1 MAQLMCKHAIMASNR
16 KTKPILKNKTFY
28 WTLSKVGIKIQ
39 SFKRTIMCH
48 LNIFSRTTGII
59 KFLVHIQ
66 PWNNSAI
73 IKHSYSKDFH
83 E

>member
-1 MAQLMCKHAIMASNR
+1 MVQLMCKHAIMASNR

-39 SFKRTIMCH
+39 SFKRTITCH

-59 KFLVHIQ
+59 KFLVHIL

>member
-1 MAQLMCKHAIMASNR
+1 MVQLMCKHAIMASNR

-39 SFKRTIMCH
+39 SFKRTITCH
-48 LNIFSRTTGII
+48 LNIFLKDNWDHQVPCPYTT
-59 KFLVHIQ
+59 L
-66 PWNNSAI
+66 
-73 IKHSYSKDFH
+73 